1 MSYEAEK
8 KASLVSK
15 LTIATVVSVLGLIIM
30 GGIVRTTGSGL
41 GCPDWP
47 LCYGKVLPPL
57 EYHAIIEYLH
67 RFIATIIVGPLVAIN
82 FLLSL
87 LWLRESKSIIVLGFL
102 TAVLLLVQAMLGAIT
117 VLNELPPYV
126 VAVHL
131 AVGEAFFGCV
141 IVQAV
146 MVSHYRQNNFQSV
159 TPAKKIVTLTMIA
172 VPVMYLILMS
182 GTLVTASGALSGCL
196 SWPLCGN
203 EGMLASINM
212 GHRWVVLIFGLFVI
226 YVIHYSI
233 KNKMYPK
240 NIRKIAMLFSAMFLV
255 QIIVG
260 AFMVLFRFPVYLN
273 VMHVAMATV
282 TWACMVWYATELMAI
297 RKIGIK

>member
-8 KASLVSK
+8 KAYLVSK

-159 TPAKKIVTLTMIA
+159 TPAKKIVT
-172 VPVMYLILMS
+172 
-182 GTLVTASGALSGCL
+182 
-196 SWPLCGN
+196 
-203 EGMLASINM
+203 
-212 GHRWVVLIFGLFVI
+212 
-226 YVIHYSI
+226 
-233 KNKMYPK
+233 
-240 NIRKIAMLFSAMFLV
+240 
-255 QIIVG
+255 
-260 AFMVLFRFPVYLN
+260 
-273 VMHVAMATV
+273 
-282 TWACMVWYATELMAI
+282 
-297 RKIGIK
+297 